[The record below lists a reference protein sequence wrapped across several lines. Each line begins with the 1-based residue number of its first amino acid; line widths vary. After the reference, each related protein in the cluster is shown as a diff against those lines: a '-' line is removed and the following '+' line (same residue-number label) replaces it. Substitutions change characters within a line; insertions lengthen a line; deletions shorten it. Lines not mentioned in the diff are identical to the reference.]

1 MPLTPSQSATARWQ
15 RLSPSERS
23 EATSP
28 ARLAGAV
35 KQITAHADQ
44 LTQLEIRQ
52 VAEAL
57 AAVTGGAA

>member
-1 MPLTPSQSATARWQ
+1 
-15 RLSPSERS
+15 
-23 EATSP
+23 
-28 ARLAGAV
+28 LAGAV